1 MVAAILLPTWIDK
14 LGFSDKL
21 VTVRSYLLQL
31 VLQMMKFDHLDHTD
45 DSFHLTN

>member
-21 VTVRSYLLQL
+21 VTVKELSFAISSSND
-31 VLQMMKFDHLDHTD
+31 KFDHLDHTD